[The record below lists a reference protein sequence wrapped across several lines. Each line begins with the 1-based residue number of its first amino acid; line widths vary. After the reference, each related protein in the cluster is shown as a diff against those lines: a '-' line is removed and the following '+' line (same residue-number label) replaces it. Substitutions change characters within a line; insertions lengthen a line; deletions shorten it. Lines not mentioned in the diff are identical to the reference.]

1 MRITHEKIEI
11 ECDIDAPLDEKFLK
25 NLKDE
30 DKDFYEN
37 QTGEV
42 FNLLK
47 SINLARFIEKF
58 ILETYD
64 NYEDFINLPKDFFK
78 LLDEPFLNAAQQ
90 KKIIS

>member
-1 MRITHEKIEI
+1 MWITHEKIEI
-11 ECDIDAPLDEKFLK
+11 ECEIDVPLDEKFII

-30 DKDFYEN
+30 DKDFYEK

-47 SINLARFIEKF
+47 SNNLTRFIEIF

-64 NYEDFINLPKDFFK
+64 N
-78 LLDEPFLNAAQQ
+78 
-90 KKIIS
+90 